1 MSEGQPSTGNVLFSG
16 GIYRLAMGLAPLHED
31 EWLAPDAAL
40 SETLA
45 AKHELLAT
53 RRDEVF
59 RALAEA
65 DDASVEL
72 LLLLAEH
79 LPRHY
84 PAIYQ
89 RVDDRLLNRATGET
103 WDLAARSLHP
113 LDLAG
118 RLVAED
124 LCLMQASDDG
134 YRLVAASLCAPNR
147 WRLIDKLGRPLDAI
161 HAPVPGYAAALGRP
175 VAHFCAALKPDRIL
189 GRVNW
194 GIADDPARFQPV
206 ARDLAAAMA
215 AADAGAALWL
225 RVERQ
230 SLRRL
235 PRSGAILFTI
245 RTEITRLDHVI
256 GTRGDASDLAGAIR
270 DMSPATLRYKHLT
283 AIAPALLA
291 WLDAYGDVRETER
304 HP

>member
-1 MSEGQPSTGNVLFSG
+1 MLFSG
-16 GIYRLAMGLAPLHED
+16 GRYRLAMGLTPLRED
-31 EWLAPDAAL
+31 EWLAPSAVL
-40 SETLA
+40 RETLA

-53 RRDEVF
+53 RHDEVF
-59 RALAEA
+59 CALPEA
-65 DDASVEL
+65 DSASAEL
-72 LLLLAEH
+72 LHLLAEH

-84 PAIYQ
+84 PASYQ
-89 RVDDRLLNRATGET
+89 LADDRLLDRTTGET
-103 WDLAARSLHP
+103 WDLAAPTLHP

-124 LCLMQASDDG
+124 LCLVQASDDS

-147 WRLIDKLGRPLDAI
+147 WRLIDKLGRPLDTI
-161 HAPVPGYAAALGRP
+161 HAPVPGYAAALDRP
-175 VAHFCAALKPDRIL
+175 VVQFFAALKPDRIL

-206 ARDLAAAMA
+206 ARDLAASMGAEN
-215 AADAGAALWL
+215 AGAGLWL

-256 GTRGDASDLAGAIR
+256 RTRADAIGLGGAIR
-270 DMSPATLRYKHLT
+270 DMSPAMLHYKHLT
-283 AIAPALLA
+283 AIAPVLLA
-291 WLDAYGDVRETER
+291 WLDAYGDVAATE
-304 HP
+304 PLS